1 MKQTGG
7 FLLVRAGGRRI
18 GLPLAHVLEIVQ
30 LGPVR
35 AVPVV
40 APAVRGVVAVQGRTL
55 PLVHLGSL
63 LSGEP
68 PSGAA
73 GGTGVITVVEGRRVC
88 LEVEDAEAL
97 VQEPALPVPPG
108 EVLPWAVGVAR
119 YGEDLVPLLD
129 LPALGSRLVE
139 VP

>member
-1 MKQTGG
+1 MKQPGG

-18 GLPLAHVLEIVQ
+18 GLPLSYVLEIVE
-30 LGPVR
+30 LGAVR
-35 AVPVV
+35 PVPVV

-55 PLVHLGSL
+55 PLVHLASL
-63 LSGEP
+63 LSGEH
-68 PSGAA
+68 PSAA
-73 GGTGVITVVEGRRVC
+73 VGGTGVVTLLEGRRVC

-97 VQEPALPVPPG
+97 VHQPALPVPPG

-119 YGEDLVPLLD
+119 CGEDLVPLLD
-129 LPALGSRLVE
+129 LPALGSRLAE